1 MVDTSSFGSYEPI
14 MPLSSSVQKP
24 QEALLFTLSNP
35 AMTVRL
41 TDLGAAI
48 VGIDVPDRD
57 GAFEDV
63 VLGFD
68 DAPSYYPDGQGTY
81 FGATVGP
88 SANRIE
94 GATVS
99 IDGAVYR
106 LPANEGSNNLHTDRV
121 RGLHAQRWQAEVYES
136 ADRIRFAYTLGAG
149 VPGSDLELP
158 GERAFTVAY
167 ELDGACLRMTFDA
180 QTTAATFINLTN
192 HSYFNLAGQASGS
205 VADQELQ
212 LFAERFLPIDD
223 ASIPTGELRSV
234 AGTAFDF
241 RTPKAIG
248 RDIEAKDEQIARGSG
263 YDHCFCIDGYEPDDG
278 TGQLPE
284 PRLAAR
290 ALDPASGR
298 GMELWTSLP
307 GLQLYTGNFIGGVVG
322 KGGHTYENRGG
333 FALEPQFYPATPS
346 HPAFPNAIFTPE
358 RPYRAVTEYRFFTA

>member
-1 MVDTSSFGSYEPI
+1 M
-14 MPLSSSVQKP
+14 
-24 QEALLFTLSNP
+24 
-35 AMTVRL
+35 
-41 TDLGAAI
+41 
-48 VGIDVPDRD
+48 
-57 GAFEDV
+57 
-63 VLGFD
+63 
-68 DAPSYYPDGQGTY
+68 
-81 FGATVGP
+81 GP
-88 SANRIE
+88 SANRVE
-94 GATVS
+94 GATVP
-99 IDGAVYR
+99 IGGVVYR

-121 RGLHAQRWQAEVYES
+121 RGLHAQLWQSEVFES
-136 ADRIRFAYTLGAG
+136 ADCVRFTCTMGAG

-158 GERAFTVAY
+158 GARTFTVTY
-167 ELDGACLRMTFDA
+167 ELDGTCLRVTFDA

-223 ASIPTGELRSV
+223 ASIPTGELRPV
-234 AGTAFDF
+234 ADTPFDF

-284 PRLAAR
+284 LCLAAR
-290 ALDPASGR
+290 AVDPASGR

-322 KGGHTYENRGG
+322 KGGHAYENRGG
-333 FALEPQFYPATPS
+333 FALEPQFYPATPLAS
-346 HPAFPNAIFTPE
+346 DLPGRHLHARAPLPSRHRVPLLHRLKRSNPSPKCRPVQQAQQKGTRMTTAATPLVDLLSERFGAPQGDLLSVTVPARSEIAGNHTDHE
-358 RPYRAVTEYRFFTA
+358 GR

>member
-68 DAPSYYPDGQGTY
+68 DAASYYPDGQGTY

-88 SANRIE
+88 SANRVE